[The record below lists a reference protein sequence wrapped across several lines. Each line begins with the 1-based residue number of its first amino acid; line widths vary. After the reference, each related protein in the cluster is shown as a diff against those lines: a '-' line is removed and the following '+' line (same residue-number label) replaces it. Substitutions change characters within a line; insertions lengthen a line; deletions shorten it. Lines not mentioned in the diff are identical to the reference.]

1 MSNFYLR
8 FLLLVC
14 LAAIGGRGGTVMAQK
29 PMPRNPRLDSL
40 EARLLQVARP
50 DTNRVNTLNELVWE
64 NRDSHSVRAL
74 RLAAEALPLGQGL
87 QFRRGVA
94 KTYILRGIIFA
105 TTGRFAAAIA
115 DFEQCRRQRAAL
127 GDWQGV
133 AGAIN
138 NIGEAQ
144 AGQGDYRAA
153 VASYVAAL
161 RLEQR
166 YGTPERIAAD
176 LANLGAVYF
185 QMGQYAQA
193 LIYQQHYLRLPGR
206 VPDAHNDALA
216 YQMIGEVFAKQAR
229 PDSALSYFGRA
240 ATTSHNHANPR
251 GEAQA
256 QLGLGQVL
264 ATRQQFAAAATH
276 LTTAL
281 ALARQVDDQPTAAVA
296 LNGRGQLALDQQ
308 QPAAAAGWFAQAYA
322 LGRALKAREATRE
335 ALAGLAASARRRADY
350 RAASAYG
357 EELAALRDSLLTE
370 ASTRQIAELHIQ
382 YESEQK
388 DARNQLQAAQLRTQ
402 QQIIRRRNVQ
412 LGTGLTVALLLGG
425 LAYLLYGRYRL
436 RQRFEREQERQLL
449 LAQRSAAVLEAE
461 ENERQRI
468 GADLHDGVGQLITA
482 AKLNLNAL
490 NRDLDHRPPADLH
503 LLVDNALS
511 VLEESFREV
520 RSISHNLMPNALLKY
535 GLVAAVRSF
544 LSKMVSDDGLRADIQ
559 LYGLEERLPPLVESV
574 LFRAIQELAQNIVKH
589 AQASVITLQIVRSA
603 DELTVMVEDNGV
615 GFDPVAVRANSG
627 IGLSNIETRLAYL
640 GGQAYFD
647 AAPGRGTVVTLT
659 VPLSEPTE
667 PTA

>member
-1 MSNFYLR
+1 MSNANLR
-8 FLLLVC
+8 FILLTWLT
-14 LAAIGGRGGTVMAQK
+14 ATGGRGGTVRAQEL
-29 PMPRNPRLDSL
+29 MPRNPRLDSL
-40 EARLLQVARP
+40 EARLSQVSRP

-64 NRDSHSVRAL
+64 NRDSNPARAS
-74 RLAAEALPLGQGL
+74 RLAAEALTLGQGL
-87 QFRRGVA
+87 QFRRGIA
-94 KTYILRGIIFA
+94 KTFILRGIIFA

-138 NIGEAQ
+138 NIGETQ

-240 ATTSHNHANPR
+240 AAISHAHANLR

-256 QLGLGQVL
+256 QLGLGRVL
-264 ATRQQFAAAATH
+264 ATRQQFAAAAAH
-276 LTTAL
+276 LATAL
-281 ALARQVDDQPTAAVA
+281 ALARQVDDQPAAAAA
-296 LNGRGQLALDQQ
+296 LNGRGQLALGQQ

-322 LGRALKAREATRE
+322 LGRVLKAREATRE
-335 ALAGLAASARRRADY
+335 ALAGLATSARRRADY

-388 DARNQLQAAQLRTQ
+388 DARNQLQTAQLRTQ

-412 LGTGLTVALLLGG
+412 LGAGLTVALLLGG

-436 RQRFEREQERQLL
+436 RLRFEREQERQLL

-468 GADLHDGVGQLITA
+468 GTDLHDGVGQLITA

-490 NRDLDHRPPADLH
+490 NRDLDHRPTADLH

-544 LSKMVSDDGLRADIQ
+544 LSKMVSDDGLQADIQ

-659 VPLSEPTE
+659 VPLSEPTG

>member
-1 MSNFYLR
+1 M
-8 FLLLVC
+8 
-14 LAAIGGRGGTVMAQK
+14 
-29 PMPRNPRLDSL
+29 
-40 EARLLQVARP
+40 
-50 DTNRVNTLNELVWE
+50 NTLNELVWE
-64 NRDSHSVRAL
+64 NRDSHPARAL
-74 RLAAEALPLGQGL
+74 RLAAEALALGRQL
-87 QFRRGVA
+87 QFRRGIA

-138 NIGEAQ
+138 NVGEAQ
-144 AGQGDYRAA
+144 AGLGNYRAA

-176 LANLGAVYF
+176 LVNLGAVYF

-193 LIYQQHYLRLPGR
+193 LAYQQHYLRLPGR

-216 YQMIGEVFAKQAR
+216 YQMLGEIFAKQAQL
-229 PDSALSYFGRA
+229 DSARHYFERA
-240 ATTSHNHANPR
+240 AATSHGHANPH

-256 QLGLGQVL
+256 QLGLGRVL
-264 ATRQQFAAAATH
+264 ATRRQFGPAAAH
-276 LTTAL
+276 LAAAL
-281 ALARQVDDQPTAAVA
+281 ALARQVEDQPTAAAV
-296 LNGRGQLALDQQ
+296 LNAQGQLALSQQ
-308 QPAAAAGWFAQAYA
+308 QPAAGMFAQAYA
-322 LGRALKAREATRE
+322 LGRALKAREVARE
-335 ALAGLAASARRRADY
+335 ALAGLAASARQRADY

-357 EELAALRDSLLTE
+357 EALAALRDSLLTE
-370 ASTRQIAELHIQ
+370 ASTRQIAELHIG

-412 LGTGLTVALLLGG
+412 LGAGLAGVLLLGG

-436 RQRFEREQERQLL
+436 RQRLEREQERQLL
-449 LAQRSAAVLEAE
+449 QQQRSAAVLEAE
-461 ENERQRI
+461 ENERRRI

-482 AKLNLNAL
+482 ARLNLNAL
-490 NRDLDHRPPADLH
+490 DRDLEHSPPAALRV
-503 LLVDNALS
+503 LVDNALS
-511 VLEESFREV
+511 MLDESFREV
-520 RSISHNLMPNALLKY
+520 RSISHNLMPNALLKF

-544 LSKMVSDDGLRADIQ
+544 LSKMVSDDGLRVDIQ
-559 LYGLEERLPPLVESV
+559 LYGLEERLPPLVEGV
-574 LFRAIQELAQNIVKH
+574 LYRAIQELVQNIVKH
-589 AQASVITLQIVRSA
+589 AQASVISLQIVRGT
-603 DELTVMVEDNGV
+603 DELTVMVEDNGM
-615 GFDPVAVRANSG
+615 GFDPVAVRAHAG
-627 IGLSNIETRLAYL
+627 IGLANIETRLAYL
-640 GGQAYFD
+640 GGQVYFD

-659 VPLSEPTE
+659 VPLAVAGV

>member
-1 MSNFYLR
+1 MSNTYLR
-8 FLLLVC
+8 FLLLPW
-14 LAAIGGRGGTVMAQK
+14 LAAIGGTVMAQG

-40 EARLLQVARP
+40 EARLPQVARP

-64 NRDSHSVRAL
+64 NRDSHPARAL
-74 RLAAEALPLGQGL
+74 RLAAEALALGRQL
-87 QFRRGVA
+87 EFRRGIA

-127 GDWQGV
+127 GDWQGM

-138 NIGEAQ
+138 NIGETQ
-144 AGQGDYRAA
+144 AGQGNYRAA
-153 VASYVAAL
+153 VVSYVAAL

-193 LIYQQHYLRLPGR
+193 LTYQQYYLRLPGR

-216 YQMIGEVFAKQAR
+216 YQMMGEIFAKQAR
-229 PDSALSYFGRA
+229 PDSALYYFGRA
-240 ATTSHNHANPR
+240 VATSHSHANPH

-256 QLGLGQVL
+256 QLGLGRVL
-264 ATRQQFAAAATH
+264 TTRRQFTPAATH

-281 ALARQVDDQPTAAVA
+281 ALARQVEDQPTAAAA
-296 LNGRGQLALDQQ
+296 LNAQGQLALAQR
-308 QPAAAAGWFAQAYA
+308 QPTAATALFAQAYA

-335 ALAGLAASARRRADY
+335 ALAGLTASARQRTDY

-402 QQIIRRRNVQ
+402 QQIIRQRNVQ
-412 LGTGLTVALLLGG
+412 LGAGLAVALLLGG
-425 LAYLLYGRYRL
+425 LAYLLYARYRL
-436 RQRFEREQERQLL
+436 RQHLEREQERQRLHQ
-449 LAQRSAAVLEAE
+449 QRSAAVLEAE
-461 ENERQRI
+461 ENERRRI
-468 GADLHDGVGQLITA
+468 GADLHDGVGQLIIA

-490 NRDLDHRPPADLH
+490 DRNLDHSPPATLRV
-503 LLVDNALS
+503 LVGNALS
-511 VLEESFREV
+511 VLDESFREV
-520 RSISHNLMPNALLKY
+520 RGISHNLMPNALLKY

-544 LSKMVSDDGLRADIQ
+544 LSRMVSDDGLRADIQ
-559 LYGLEERLPPLVESV
+559 LYGLEERLPPLVEGV
-574 LFRAIQELAQNIVKH
+574 LFRAIQELVQNIVKH

-603 DELTVMVEDNGV
+603 NELTVMVEDNGV
-615 GFDPVAVRANSG
+615 GFDPVAVRAQAG
-627 IGLSNIETRLAYL
+627 IGLANIETRLAYL

-659 VPLSEPTE
+659 VPLAETTGP
-667 PTA
+667 AA